1 MYRPFIPGFREC
13 VISVTGF
20 TDETTP
26 TRDQIKKA
34 IDIAGGCYL
43 GPLCK
48 GHTTHL
54 ICLDQT
60 SEKYKAVLSWN
71 SEVKCISVNWLFDC
85 VKEWKYL
92 NEDLYTLS
100 QSNSYQLSSPQVD
113 SSKVNLS
120 KSLQS
125 SSQTTTQSSSKSL
138 QSSSQTTT
146 QSSSKSLQSSSQSSS
161 QDEEDK
167 VLQNL
172 FDLSEDEYTL
182 LRILS
187 LYREVVHSSRSSL
200 NPKRQSLFSP
210 NRKQNSFLSIDN
222 ERRRSFN
229 EIGNEE
235 IEEELKPSKQIH
247 TQPKYCISPRFIQ

>member
-1 MYRPFIPGFREC
+1 MYRPFIPNFRKC

-60 SEKYKAVLSWN
+60 SEKYEAVLLWD
-71 SEVKCISVNWLFDC
+71 SEVKGISVDWLFDC

-92 NEDLYTLS
+92 DEDLYSLS
-100 QSNSYQLSSPQVD
+100 QSNQLQSS
-113 SSKVNLS
+113 SSQVNLS

-125 SSQTTTQSSSKSL
+125 SSQATTQSSS
-138 QSSSQTTT
+138 QT
-146 QSSSKSLQSSSQSSS
+146 SS
-161 QDEEDK
+161 QDEENK

-172 FDLSEDEYTL
+172 FDLSEDEYTVL
-182 LRILS
+182 GILS
-187 LYREVVHSSRSSL
+187 LYREITQSSRSSL

-247 TQPKYCISPRFIQ
+247 TQSKYSNFSRFIK

>member
-1 MYRPFIPGFREC
+1 MYRPFIPNFRKC

-60 SEKYKAVLSWN
+60 SEKYKAVLLWD
-71 SEVKCISVNWLFDC
+71 SEVKCISVDWLFDC

-92 NEDLYTLS
+92 DENLYSLS
-100 QSNSYQLSSPQVD
+100 QSNQLQSS
-113 SSKVNLS
+113 SSQVNLS

-125 SSQTTTQSSSKSL
+125 SSQATTQSSS
-138 QSSSQTTT
+138 QT
-146 QSSSKSLQSSSQSSS
+146 SS
-161 QDEEDK
+161 QDEENK

-172 FDLSEDEYTL
+172 FDLSEDEYNCTW
-182 LRILS
+182 
-187 LYREVVHSSRSSL
+187 Y
-200 NPKRQSLFSP
+200 
-210 NRKQNSFLSIDN
+210 SF
-222 ERRRSFN
+222 
-229 EIGNEE
+229 
-235 IEEELKPSKQIH
+235 
-247 TQPKYCISPRFIQ
+247 TV

>member
-1 MYRPFIPGFREC
+1 MYRPFIPGFRKC

-54 ICLDQT
+54 IYLDQT

-125 SSQTTTQSSSKSL
+125 SSQTTTQPSSPIRCSNYQKSEPIL
-138 QSSSQTTT
+138 
-146 QSSSKSLQSSSQSSS
+146 KSR
-161 QDEEDK
+161 
-167 VLQNL
+167 VL
-172 FDLSEDEYTL
+172 FIYLSA
-182 LRILS
+182 ILS
-187 LYREVVHSSRSSL
+187 IA
-200 NPKRQSLFSP
+200 F
-210 NRKQNSFLSIDN
+210 
-222 ERRRSFN
+222 
-229 EIGNEE
+229 
-235 IEEELKPSKQIH
+235 
-247 TQPKYCISPRFIQ
+247 

>member
-60 SEKYKAVLSWN
+60 SENYKAVLSWN

-92 NEDLYTLS
+92 NEDLYSLS
-100 QSNSYQLSSPQVD
+100 QSNSYQFSSSQVD
-113 SSKVNLS
+113 SSKVNRS

-146 QSSSKSLQSSSQSSS
+146 QSSS

-247 TQPKYCISPRFIQ
+247 TQLK

>member
-1 MYRPFIPGFREC
+1 MYRPFIPNFRKC

-60 SEKYKAVLSWN
+60 SEKYKAVLLWD
-71 SEVKCISVNWLFDC
+71 SEVKCISVDWLFDC

-92 NEDLYTLS
+92 DEDLYSLS
-100 QSNSYQLSSPQVD
+100 QSNQLQSS
-113 SSKVNLS
+113 SSQVNLS

-125 SSQTTTQSSSKSL
+125 SSQATTQSSSKSL
-138 QSSSQTTT
+138 QSSSQATT
-146 QSSSKSLQSSSQSSS
+146 QSSSQTSS
-161 QDEEDK
+161 QDEENK

-172 FDLSEDEYTL
+172 FDLSEDEYIVL
-182 LRILS
+182 GILS
-187 LYREVVHSSRSSL
+187 LYREIIQSSRSSL

-247 TQPKYCISPRFIQ
+247 TQSKYSNFSRFIK